1 MRKGRQASPKV
12 GGSAVR
18 GVGGQTPRSASP
30 KAPSSARSAQT
41 RKSPGGSETR
51 TPLARAKSAGDVDG
65 RTLAT
70 PPSQCKGGETPRT
83 PLGNLAS
90 SPNVPP
96 TPATDGALDSPYF
109 ASGESGSPGWILND
123 GTPGLSDSAVSE
135 HADHLVEALMR
146 EPTDEDVRQELL
158 SALKARREN
167 EALRDHIEHL
177 KNGEVDQGLEA
188 SKRMAQMSAEY
199 MARVDEITRERN
211 ASRARA
217 VAAEEKARELAA
229 YMRSSGFGT
238 PLAQRPEASTS
249 ADDDAPRVLE
259 NEGDISIGGDGVSA
273 SLSATMETAVPAANL
288 FASPVL
294 VNDPLDCIG
303 TPGPNADS
311 GTCADASFDFG
322 GGDTAPSTA
331 TVFTGDRRGSDAASV
346 ESMDDESLRTD
357 ASRVARSI
365 ETPEATSRISN
376 NGSTGVFVAPTP
388 SGAGAEDAAR
398 VAMAGMDHPTLVNE
412 ASNLVAANV
421 RLERERRALVE
432 RLEKLQRTKPPSTPT
447 VSRPPPATPSADTAA
462 PFPSVATPGVFL
474 TPGGGAAPAAET
486 SARRGASAGESPVAA
501 PSPRGVPS
509 WDMLGTSFAAA
520 QMSEAIDRVKAAADE
535 AAALLDPDREN
546 GAESG
551 GATAGGGGGGGGTPT
566 GHPGGTLDRA
576 LRRMRAHGHKVMG
589 DEDEEDRRRRARE
602 LALGMAQAASLAS
615 MQRER
620 MLEVMEVERRQAR
633 KEATDAF
640 AAMGRALERTR
651 GERSFV
657 GSSPASR
664 ETAEVTVSDI
674 IVTPP
679 APEEPGA
686 LARAVQRAETAER
699 ELAEV
704 RRAAAAAAAKAEE
717 RHIELQYESAARE
730 RDAARLAVELEAATN
745 AAEAAQDVA
754 ERRQRQA
761 ASLEAKH
768 TRLSMELSAALQKL
782 RETERDVLAEKRRLS
797 LSFRT
802 NHRHVGGV
810 ISASPLVLV
819 GGAMDVVATPPDLAP
834 INVGTPS
841 SDSDASA
848 GSPVLSAL
856 ARRVSAT
863 REELAA
869 ALAAAEASEREDE
882 DAADETAALVRD
894 LRAQLEASR
903 AEAAKARDSIA
914 AAEARAEEAEQRAV
928 EASAAAA
935 AAAAKALVAAS
946 PSPPSPSPS
955 PIARKSNRADVSALL
970 DGDALERAAGNLGMD
985 DDADANAAAL
995 TWARRAEA
1003 AARDEAEEARN
1014 VAAAARAEA
1023 SSASTSLETARGE
1036 LERLR
1041 RDFASESAERERL
1054 GARVEE
1060 LQEREAELRL
1070 SLEETEQELR
1080 SSRERQKEE
1089 ERDEGERRSSL
1100 NAAEKE
1106 LRAETTR
1113 LAASLAEANAR
1124 ADRSRDDVE
1133 RAKAAMR
1140 EWKDQQS
1147 AAVAKWMEE
1156 SSARAR
1162 AAEDALAA
1170 ANARAETSREDPS
1183 HASASALLAENRE
1196 LIAEAERQA
1205 KQAEALEIRV
1215 AELVTRAEAAESAA
1229 ADAPHLRSENYDL
1242 AVKHR
1247 EGLRR
1252 IQKELAAR
1260 RKLEDRVVEY
1270 EGAVKALEATV
1281 QQLEGALSESLEMCA
1296 SARTASAAA
1305 ASARAAEQARATM
1318 TPTPAKPSKAPADDA
1333 GSCDGSSSSPA
1344 PGADVTVA
1352 LAAALA
1358 AKESMS
1364 AALEAAERAAAAS
1377 REETTRANAAAKAA
1391 ELEAEAARAVAES
1404 RRADLAVLRDEC
1416 NALRMKVVDMEEDA
1430 RVSPSPRHGG
1440 PPPRPLSEDS
1450 PFASMKSFSRLAANA
1465 ADADA
1470 FDLADGF
1477 VDPDATM
1484 MSVVTPERSPA
1495 PAPVPA
1501 AGGDLRGAAVAG
1513 QIMSLTPPSSASPAS
1528 ESAAP
1533 PPSDADGE
1541 DERAS
1546 FKAVA
1551 SLALLASTL
1560 KSKADVLLTASSGS
1574 SEASG
1579 SAAGSPGTAAANGAR
1594 AESSESEPLARSVS
1608 DLIQTETW
1616 LDQAIS
1622 AAERLR
1628 SENANLERRVEEI
1641 AAEARLAVA
1650 DAAAARDEATAA
1662 TSRADEADR
1671 RADTAER
1678 RATELEAELE
1688 NSAKRVR
1695 ALVDARATEDLV
1707 ARESSAFAAR
1717 SAEAEA
1723 RARAE
1728 EAMAAKAKV
1737 RELQASRRALEDAA
1751 AEASAARAAAECE
1764 AARARNEASEAR
1776 AEAMREA
1783 AAAEAAHDAR
1793 RRAEETASRLAEAAA
1808 AAAAEAAASSPSPP
1822 PLIYTSPP
1830 RARATTEEAGT
1841 CTTPL
1846 ALPAPAG
1853 PLAASPL
1860 APAGGDGKFA
1870 EALRA
1875 YTKRLRDDVT
1885 KAEAEVAAHREH
1897 AEKMRLEIAR
1907 LASDLPSERREAL
1920 RLATPKRDGDV
1931 DAATAENTAMNV
1943 AATGGKAEARAVYY
1957 KTIAKKC
1964 YQRMKQ
1970 QKSAY
1975 ETQIDG
1981 LRRQIEFAGMGSLN
1995 LTNASFASTAVTP
2008 SRAKTPMGDGNGNGN
2023 GVTFADDLPD
2033 LGSPDVDDVNL
2044 RLGGFLK

>member
-1 MRKGRQASPKV
+1 M
-12 GGSAVR
+12 
-18 GVGGQTPRSASP
+18 
-30 KAPSSARSAQT
+30 
-41 RKSPGGSETR
+41 
-51 TPLARAKSAGDVDG
+51 
-65 RTLAT
+65 AT
-70 PPSQCKGGETPRT
+70 PPSRCKGGETPRT

-90 SPNVPP
+90 SPNVPQ

-109 ASGESGSPGWILND
+109 ASGEDGSPGWILND
-123 GTPGLSDSAVSE
+123 GTPGLSDSVVSE
-135 HADHLVEALMR
+135 HANHLVEALMR

-167 EALRDHIEHL
+167 GALRDHIEHL

-199 MARVDEITRERN
+199 MARVDEITRERD

-217 VAAEEKARELAA
+217 EAAEEQARELAA
-229 YMRSSGFGT
+229 YMRSNGFGT
-238 PLAQRPEASTS
+238 PLARRPDASA
-249 ADDDAPRVLE
+249 ADHAADADDAPRVFE
-259 NEGDISIGGDGVSA
+259 GEGDISIGGDGVSA
-273 SLSATMETAVPAANL
+273 SPSAAMETATPAANL
-288 FASPVL
+288 FASPLL

-303 TPGPNADS
+303 TPGPNGAS
-311 GTCADASFDFG
+311 GDCADASFDFG
-322 GGDTAPSTA
+322 GVETAPSTA
-331 TVFTGDRRGSDAASV
+331 TVFPGDRRGSDAASCG
-346 ESMDDESLRTD
+346 SMDDESLRAE
-357 ASRVARSI
+357 ASEVARSV
-365 ETPEATSRISN
+365 ETPEATPRISN

-388 SGAGAEDAAR
+388 SGAGAEGAAR
-398 VAMAGMDHPTLVNE
+398 VAMASMDHPTLVNE

-432 RLEKLQRTKPPSTPT
+432 RLEKLQRTRPPSTPAI
-447 VSRPPPATPSADTAA
+447 SRPPPPTPSADAAA

-486 SARRGASAGESPVAA
+486 PARRGAAAGESPAA
-501 PSPRGVPS
+501 SSSPRGVPS
-509 WDMLGTSFAAA
+509 WDMLGTSCAAA
-520 QMSEAIDRVKAAADE
+520 QMSEALDRVKAAADE

-546 GAESG
+546 GAE
-551 GATAGGGGGGGGTPT
+551 GAGAPAGGGGGGGGGTPM

-576 LRRMRAHGHKVMG
+576 LRRMRAHGHKVG
-589 DEDEEDRRRRARE
+589 GDADEDDRRRRAHA
-602 LALGMAQAASLAS
+602 LAVEVAQAASLAS
-615 MQRER
+615 MQRDR
-620 MLEVMEVERRQAR
+620 LLEVMEVERRQAR

-657 GSSPASR
+657 GSSPASHK
-664 ETAEVTVSDI
+664 TVEVTVSDV

-679 APEEPGA
+679 APEEPDA
-686 LARAVQRAETAER
+686 LARAVERAETAER
-699 ELAEV
+699 ELAEA

-717 RHIELQYESAARE
+717 RHVELQYESAARE
-730 RDAARLAVELEAATN
+730 RDAARLAAELEAATI

-782 RETERDVLAEKRRLS
+782 RETERDVLAENRRLS
-797 LSFRT
+797 LSFRA
-802 NHRHVGGV
+802 NHQHVGGV
-810 ISASPLVLV
+810 ISASPLVRV
-819 GGAMDVVATPPDLAP
+819 GGAMDVVGTPPDLAP

-848 GSPVLSAL
+848 ASPVLSAL

-863 REELAA
+863 REGLAA
-869 ALAAAEASEREDE
+869 ALAAAEAPELEREE
-882 DAADETAALVRD
+882 AADETAALVRE
-894 LRAQLEASR
+894 LRAQLESSR
-903 AEAAKARDSIA
+903 ADAAEARDAVA
-914 AAEARAEEAEQRAV
+914 ATEARAEEAERRAA

-935 AAAAKALVAAS
+935 AAAAKALVAVASS
-946 PSPPSPSPS
+946 PSPTPPSPSPS

-970 DGDALERAAGNLGMD
+970 DDDALERAAGHLGMD
-985 DDADANAAAL
+985 DDDDANAAAL

-1003 AARDEAEEARN
+1003 AAREEAEEARN
-1014 VAAAARAEA
+1014 AAAAARAEA
-1023 SSASTSLETARGE
+1023 ASASTSLETARGE

-1060 LQEREAELRL
+1060 LQEREAGLRM

-1080 SSRERQKEE
+1080 ASRERREDE
-1089 ERDEGERRSSL
+1089 ERDRGESRSVS
-1100 NAAEKE
+1100 AKDAEE
-1106 LRAETTR
+1106 ALRAETTR

-1156 SSARAR
+1156 SSARVR
-1162 AAEDALAA
+1162 AAEEALAA
-1170 ANARAETSREDPS
+1170 ANASAETSSREDPS
-1183 HASASALLAENRE
+1183 SASASALLAENRE

-1205 KQAEALEIRV
+1205 TQVEALEIRV

-1252 IQKELAAR
+1252 LQVELAAR
-1260 RKLEDRVVEY
+1260 RQLEDRVVEY

-1281 QQLEGALSESLEMCA
+1281 RQLEGALAESLEMCA

-1305 ASARAAEQARATM
+1305 AAAERARATTT
-1318 TPTPAKPSKAPADDA
+1318 TPTPANAPKTPADDA

-1344 PGADVTVA
+1344 PDADVAAA

-1377 REETTRANAAAKAA
+1377 REETTRANAAAAAA

-1416 NALRMKVVDMEEDA
+1416 NALRWKVVDMEEDA

-1440 PPPRPLSEDS
+1440 PPPRPLPGDS
-1450 PFASMKSFSRLAANA
+1450 PFASMKSFSRLAGNAA

-1470 FDLADGF
+1470 FDLAEGF

-1484 MSVVTPERSPA
+1484 MTVVTPERS

-1501 AGGDLRGAAVAG
+1501 AGGDLGGAAVASR
-1513 QIMSLTPPSSASPAS
+1513 IMSLTPPSSASPSSAP
-1528 ESAAP
+1528 AAP
-1533 PPSDADGE
+1533 PPSDADDE

-1551 SLALLASTL
+1551 SLALLAATL
-1560 KSKADVLLTASSGS
+1560 RSKADVLLTASSGS

-1579 SAAGSPGTAAANGAR
+1579 SDAGSPGTSSAGEEAATGAG
-1594 AESSESEPLARSVS
+1594 AESKSAPLARSVS

-1622 AAERLR
+1622 AAEGLR
-1628 SENANLERRVEEI
+1628 SENADLKRRVEET
-1641 AAEARLAVA
+1641 AAEARIAVA

-1662 TSRADEADR
+1662 SSRADDAERRADAADR
-1671 RADTAER
+1671 RAA
-1678 RATELEAELE
+1678 ELESELE

-1695 ALVDARATEDLV
+1695 ALVEARATEDLA

-1737 RELQASRRALEDAA
+1737 RELQAGRRALEDAA

-1776 AEAMREA
+1776 AEATRES

-1822 PLIYTSPP
+1822 PLIYKSPP
-1830 RARATTEEAGT
+1830 KARAPTTEEAGT

-1860 APAGGDGKFA
+1860 APAGGEGKFA

-1897 AEKMRLEIAR
+1897 AEKMRAEIAR
-1907 LASDLPSERREAL
+1907 LASDLPSERCKAL
-1920 RLATPKRDGDV
+1920 RLATPSRDGDV

-1975 ETQIDG
+1975 EMQIDG

-1995 LTNASFASTAVTP
+1995 LTNASFASTAATP
-2008 SRAKTPMGDGNGNGN
+2008 SRTKTPSGNGNGNGN

-2044 RLGGFLK
+2044 RFGGFLE

>member
-1 MRKGRQASPKV
+1 M
-12 GGSAVR
+12 
-18 GVGGQTPRSASP
+18 
-30 KAPSSARSAQT
+30 
-41 RKSPGGSETR
+41 R
-51 TPLARAKSAGDVDG
+51 TPLARAKSADAADG

-70 PPSQCKGGETPRT
+70 PPSRCKGGETPRT

-109 ASGESGSPGWILND
+109 ASAEDGSPGWILND
-123 GTPGLSDSAVSE
+123 GTPGLSDSVVSE
-135 HADHLVEALMR
+135 HANHLVEALMR

-199 MARVDEITRERN
+199 MARVDEITRERD

-217 VAAEEKARELAA
+217 EAAEEQARELAA
-229 YMRSSGFGT
+229 YMRSNGFGT
-238 PLAQRPEASTS
+238 PLARRPDAST
-249 ADDDAPRVLE
+249 AADDDDAPRVLE
-259 NEGDISIGGDGVSA
+259 GEGDISIGGDGVSA
-273 SLSATMETAVPAANL
+273 SPSATMETVTPAANL
-288 FASPVL
+288 FVSPLL

-303 TPGPNADS
+303 TPGPNGAS
-311 GTCADASFDFG
+311 GDCADASFDFG
-322 GGDTAPSTA
+322 GVETAPSTA
-331 TVFTGDRRGSDAASV
+331 TVFPGDRRGSDSASCG
-346 ESMDDESLRTD
+346 SMDDESLRAE
-357 ASRVARSI
+357 ASEVARSV

-388 SGAGAEDAAR
+388 SGAGAEGAAR
-398 VAMAGMDHPTLVNE
+398 VAMASMDHPTLVNE

-432 RLEKLQRTKPPSTPT
+432 RLEKLQRTRPSSTPAI
-447 VSRPPPATPSADTAA
+447 SRPPPPTPSADAAA

-486 SARRGASAGESPVAA
+486 PARRGAAASESPAA
-501 PSPRGVPS
+501 SSSPRGVPS
-509 WDMLGTSFAAA
+509 WDMLGTSCAAA
-520 QMSEAIDRVKAAADE
+520 QMSEALDRVKAAADE

-546 GAESG
+546 GAE
-551 GATAGGGGGGGGTPT
+551 GAGAPAGGGGGGGGGTPM

-576 LRRMRAHGHKVMG
+576 LRRMRAHGHKVGG
-589 DEDEEDRRRRARE
+589 DADEEDRRRRAHA
-602 LALGMAQAASLAS
+602 LALEVAQAASLAS

-620 MLEVMEVERRQAR
+620 LLEVMEVERRQAR

-657 GSSPASR
+657 GSSPASHK
-664 ETAEVTVSDI
+664 TVEVTVSDV

-679 APEEPGA
+679 APEEPDA
-686 LARAVQRAETAER
+686 LARAVERAETAER
-699 ELAEV
+699 ELAEA

-717 RHIELQYESAARE
+717 RHVELQYESAARE
-730 RDAARLAVELEAATN
+730 RDAARLAAELEAATI

-782 RETERDVLAEKRRLS
+782 RETERDVLAENRRLS
-797 LSFRT
+797 LSFRA
-802 NHRHVGGV
+802 NHQHVGGV
-810 ISASPLVLV
+810 ISASPLVHV
-819 GGAMDVVATPPDLAP
+819 GGAMDVVGTPPDLAP

-848 GSPVLSAL
+848 ASPVLSAL

-863 REELAA
+863 REGLAA
-869 ALAAAEASEREDE
+869 ALAAAEAPELEHE
-882 DAADETAALVRD
+882 EAADETAALVRE

-903 AEAAKARDSIA
+903 ADAAEARDAVA
-914 AAEARAEEAEQRAV
+914 ATEARAEEAERRAA

-935 AAAAKALVAAS
+935 AAAAKALVAVAASPS

-970 DGDALERAAGNLGMD
+970 DDDALDRAAGHLGMD

-1003 AARDEAEEARN
+1003 AAREEAEEARN
-1014 VAAAARAEA
+1014 AAAAARAEA
-1023 SSASTSLETARGE
+1023 ASASTSLETARGE

-1060 LQEREAELRL
+1060 LQEREVGLRM

-1080 SSRERQKEE
+1080 ASRERREDE
-1089 ERDEGERRSSL
+1089 ERDRGERRSVS
-1100 NAAEKE
+1100 ASDAEEE

-1156 SSARAR
+1156 SSARVR
-1162 AAEDALAA
+1162 AAEEALAA
-1170 ANARAETSREDPS
+1170 ANASAGTSREDPS
-1183 HASASALLAENRE
+1183 SASASALLAENRE

-1205 KQAEALEIRV
+1205 TQVEALEIRV

-1252 IQKELAAR
+1252 LQVELAAR
-1260 RKLEDRVVEY
+1260 RQLEDRVVEY

-1281 QQLEGALSESLEMCA
+1281 QQLEGALAESLEMCA

-1305 ASARAAEQARATM
+1305 AAAERARAT
-1318 TPTPAKPSKAPADDA
+1318 TTTTTPAKPPKTPADDA

-1344 PGADVTVA
+1344 PDADVAAA

-1377 REETTRANAAAKAA
+1377 REETTRANAAAAAA

-1416 NALRMKVVDMEEDA
+1416 NALRWKVVDMEEDA

-1440 PPPRPLSEDS
+1440 PPPRPLPGDS
-1450 PFASMKSFSRLAANA
+1450 PFASMKSFSRLAANAA

-1484 MSVVTPERSPA
+1484 MTVVTPERSPA

-1501 AGGDLRGAAVAG
+1501 AGGDLGGAAVAG
-1513 QIMSLTPPSSASPAS
+1513 RIMSLTPPASASPAS
-1528 ESAAP
+1528 EPAAP
-1533 PPSDADGE
+1533 PPSDVEDE
-1541 DERAS
+1541 DERGS
-1546 FKAVA
+1546 FEAVA
-1551 SLALLASTL
+1551 SLALLAATL
-1560 KSKADVLLTASSGS
+1560 RSKADVLLTASSGP

-1579 SAAGSPGTAAANGAR
+1579 SDAGSPGTSAEAEAATGVASKSA
-1594 AESSESEPLARSVS
+1594 PLARSVS

-1622 AAERLR
+1622 AAEGLR
-1628 SENANLERRVEEI
+1628 SENAELKRRVEET

-1662 TSRADEADR
+1662 SSRADDAERRADAADR
-1671 RADTAER
+1671 RAA
-1678 RATELEAELE
+1678 ELESELE

-1695 ALVDARATEDLV
+1695 ALVEARATEDLA

-1737 RELQASRRALEDAA
+1737 RELQAGRRALEDAA

-1808 AAAAEAAASSPSPP
+1808 AAAAEVAASSPSPP
-1822 PLIYTSPP
+1822 PLIYKSPP
-1830 RARATTEEAGT
+1830 KARAPTTEEAGT

-1853 PLAASPL
+1853 PLAAGPLAASPL
-1860 APAGGDGKFA
+1860 APAGGEGKFA
-1870 EALRA
+1870 ETLRA

-1897 AEKMRLEIAR
+1897 AEKMRAEIAR
-1907 LASDLPSERREAL
+1907 LASDLPSERCKAL
-1920 RLATPKRDGDV
+1920 RLATPTRDGDV

-1995 LTNASFASTAVTP
+1995 LTNASFASTAATP
-2008 SRAKTPMGDGNGNGN
+2008 SRAKTPSGNGNGNGN

-2044 RLGGFLK
+2044 RFGGFLE